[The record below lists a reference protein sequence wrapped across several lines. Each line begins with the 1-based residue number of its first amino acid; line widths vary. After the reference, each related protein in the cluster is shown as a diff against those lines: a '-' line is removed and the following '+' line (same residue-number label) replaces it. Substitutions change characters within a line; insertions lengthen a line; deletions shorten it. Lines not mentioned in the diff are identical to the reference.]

1 MMSALNLPANMGK
14 AEAKAALD
22 SLNAQIKQSA
32 KVDAAGIVL
41 DASALQRFDSS
52 SLAVLL
58 ECRRQAQTVGRTL
71 RIHNAPAK
79 LRQLAN
85 LYGVNDLLP
94 TSA

>member
-1 MMSALNLPANMGK
+1 MSALSLPANMGK
-14 AEAKAALD
+14 ADAKAVLH
-22 SLNAQIKQSA
+22 SLKAQIKQSA
-32 KVDAAGIVL
+32 KVGAVGIVL
-41 DASALQRFDSS
+41 DASALQRFDSY

-71 RIHNAPAK
+71 RVHNAPAK

>member
-1 MMSALNLPANMGK
+1 MSALTLPPQMGK
-14 AEAKAALD
+14 ADAKAVLH
-22 SLNAQIKQSA
+22 SLCAQIKQCA
-32 KVDAAGIVL
+32 QQGAAGIVL
-41 DASALQRFDSS
+41 DASALQSFDSS

-58 ECRRQAQTVGRTL
+58 ECRRQAQTLGRTL
-71 RIHNAPAK
+71 CIQHAPAK